1 MREGARVLKPGDRVA
16 VADFIFTDDCVKDLA
31 RSGVDADRRA
41 ERVPFILD
49 CAVLISAR
57 FIGKKEGK
65 AMSKLTW
72 SRIAAWRVRR
82 HHLDKRLPSGSM
94 LAAASELCGLHA
106 QVLSSAALTVW
117 ARVESVE
124 RGALQRALW
133 EDRTLVKTWAM
144 RGTLHLLP
152 ADDLP
157 LWHAALSTSSR
168 YRKPGLWRRF
178 GLTLDELDR
187 LTEAVGAALDGC
199 LMTREEL
206 AEKVGRMTG
215 SRRFVKKLAFGSW
228 GTILKPA
235 AMTGRLCFAPS
246 AGQRVRFTRPKSWI
260 PELGPQIDTHLATKM
275 VTSRFLATYG
285 PATYNDLARWWGG
298 GGITTARQWIAA
310 MGEEVSPVEVDG
322 VQAWMLAS
330 EVRQAREHTPQRS
343 VRLIPAFDQYVV
355 CASRHAEHLLIG
367 APRSRVYRPQGWI
380 SPVLLIN
387 GFMQGVWRHEIKGSK
402 IEVVIEPFI
411 KIPSWARRSA
421 EAEAERLA
429 AFFGCKLNLAWKNEL
444 N

>member
-1 MREGARVLKPGDRVA
+1 
-16 VADFIFTDDCVKDLA
+16 
-31 RSGVDADRRA
+31 
-41 ERVPFILD
+41 
-49 CAVLISAR
+49 
-57 FIGKKEGK
+57 
-65 AMSKLTW
+65 MSKLTW

-82 HHLDKRLPSGSM
+82 HHLDKRLPAGSM

-106 QVLSSAALTVW
+106 QLLSSAALTVW
-117 ARVESVE
+117 ARVESLE
-124 RGALQRALW
+124 RGAIQRALW

-144 RGTLHLLP
+144 RGTLHLFP

-157 LWHAALSTSSR
+157 LWHAALSTSRR

-206 AEKVGRMTG
+206 AEKVGQMTG

-285 PATYNDLARWWGG
+285 PATYDDLARWWGG

-310 MGEEVSPVEVDG
+310 MGEEVSPVEMDG

-330 EVRQAREHTPQRS
+330 EVRQACEHTPQRS

-387 GFMQGVWRHEIKGSK
+387 GFLQGVWHHEIKGSQ

-421 EAEAERLA
+421 EAESERLA